1 MFKVKAKS
9 NPNIIYTVYAVIP
22 ISNAYAHFLVF
33 INNEFKL
40 KPARDF
46 IPAE

>member
-1 MFKVKAKS
+1 MFKVKPKN
-9 NPNIIYTVYAVIP
+9 NPNITYTVYAVIP
-22 ISNAYAHFLVF
+22 ISGSYVHFLVF
-33 INNEFKL
+33 INNEFVM